1 MRFCNPK
8 SKSYLL
14 LKKILKLL
22 PSMSYLDQITSPTLL
37 ISEKITRANIKRM
50 VDKALRNGKKLVP
63 HWKTAQS
70 NTIGSWAKEYGINEV
85 TASSIKLAEY
95 LCGQGWENIHIAFPF
110 NPLEIPRLNY
120 LAANQSLSVQ
130 LVNPVTAQRLA
141 DELAHPVGFFIEID
155 AGYGRTGVPI
165 SDFGT
170 MEKIMRIAASS
181 DKLKFLGF
189 YLHPGHTY
197 YTPDKAGIYDQSRQ
211 ALHMLKMKY
220 QSEFSDLV
228 TRVGDTPGCAVTEDF
243 GDIDELGPGNFI
255 FFDLM
260 QAELGSCA
268 KDDISVCLAV
278 PVVDINTERKEI
290 LIHGGGVHLAKDVLI
305 DADGNKNFG
314 EVVFLNE
321 TGWTIPADRSYLKS
335 ISQEHGLIKASDS
348 LMARVKV
355 GDLLGILPIHSCMT
369 ADCMGE
375 YMSMD
380 GKKIDHCEGAA
391 WK

>member
-1 MRFCNPK
+1 
-8 SKSYLL
+8 
-14 LKKILKLL
+14 
-22 PSMSYLDQITSPTLL
+22 MSYLNQITSPTLL
-37 ISEKITRANIKRM
+37 INEQLTRANIKRM
-50 VDKALRNGKKLVP
+50 ADKAARNGKKLVP

-70 NTIGSWAKEYGINEV
+70 HEIGNWAKAYGIKEV

-110 NPLEIPRLNY
+110 NILEIPRLNY

-130 LVNPVTAQRLA
+130 VVNPVTAQKLA
-141 DELAHPVGFFIEID
+141 EELTHEVGFFIEID
-155 AGYGRTGVPI
+155 AGYGRTGVHI

-170 MEKIMRIAASS
+170 IESILRIAASS
-181 DKLKFLGF
+181 DKLNFKGF

-197 YTPDKAGIYDQSRQ
+197 YTPDKAGIYEQSRQ

-220 QSEFSDLV
+220 QSEFPGLV

-243 GDIDELGPGNFI
+243 GDVDELGPGNFV

-268 KDDISVCLAV
+268 KEDISVCLAV
-278 PVVDINTERKEI
+278 PVVDINQERKEI
-290 LIHGGGVHLAKDVLI
+290 LVHGGGVHLAKDVLV
-305 DADGNKNFG
+305 DAQGNKNFG
-314 EVVFLNE
+314 EVVFLDE
-321 TGWTIPADRSYLKS
+321 KGWTIPADRSYLKS

-348 LMARVKV
+348 LMATVKV

-375 YMSMD
+375 YLSLD
-380 GKKIDHCEGAA
+380 GRKIDHCEGAS

>member
-1 MRFCNPK
+1 
-8 SKSYLL
+8 
-14 LKKILKLL
+14 
-22 PSMSYLDQITSPTLL
+22 MSYLKQITSPTLL
-37 ISEKITRANIKRM
+37 INEQITRANIKRM
-50 VDKALRNGKKLVP
+50 ADKAARNGKKLVP

-70 NTIGSWAKEYGINEV
+70 HEIGNWAKEYGIKEV

-120 LAANQSLSVQ
+120 LSANHSLSVQ
-130 LVNPVTAQRLA
+130 LVNAATTQKLA
-141 DELAHPVGFFIEID
+141 NELTHEVGFFIEID
-155 AGYGRTGVPI
+155 AGYGRTGVHF

-170 MEKIMRIAASS
+170 MEEIMRIAATS
-181 DKLKFLGF
+181 DKLKFKGF

-197 YTPDKAGIYDQSRQ
+197 YTADKAGIYDQSRK

-220 QSEFSDLV
+220 QSEFPNLV

-243 GDIDELGPGNFI
+243 GDIDELGPGNFV

-268 KDDISVCLAV
+268 KEDISVCLAV
-278 PVVDINTERKEI
+278 PVVDINHDRKEI

-305 DADGNKNFG
+305 DSDGNKNFG
-314 EVVFLNE
+314 EVVFLHE
-321 TGWTIPADRSYLKS
+321 TGWTIPTDRSYVKS
-335 ISQEHGLIKASDS
+335 VSQEHGLIKASNS
-348 LMARVKV
+348 LMESVKV
-355 GDLLGILPIHSCMT
+355 GDLLGILPVHSCMT

-375 YMSMD
+375 YLSLD
-380 GKKIDHCEGAA
+380 GKKIDHCEGAFL
-391 WK
+391 K